1 MNSRGIGVG
10 GKRKYRA
17 EAKGNNAQV
26 FDDSF
31 FVKGKVKYYEWHSQ
45 SLEYPFY

>member
-1 MNSRGIGVG
+1 MNTSGGNRCRGKG
-10 GKRKYRA
+10 KYRA

-31 FVKGKVKYYEWHSQ
+31 LSKVR
-45 SLEYPFY
+45 LNIINGRVNL

>member
-1 MNSRGIGVG
+1 MDAG

-26 FDDSF
+26 FDDF
-31 FVKGKVKYYEWHSQ
+31 FCQ
-45 SLEYPFY
+45 R

>member
-1 MNSRGIGVG
+1 MNTSGGNRCR

-31 FVKGKVKYYEWHSQ
+31 FVKGKVEYHKWQ
-45 SLEYPFY
+45 S

>member
-1 MNSRGIGVG
+1 MDAG

-31 FVKGKVKYYEWHSQ
+31 LSKVRWNIMSGRVY
-45 SLEYPFY
+45 L